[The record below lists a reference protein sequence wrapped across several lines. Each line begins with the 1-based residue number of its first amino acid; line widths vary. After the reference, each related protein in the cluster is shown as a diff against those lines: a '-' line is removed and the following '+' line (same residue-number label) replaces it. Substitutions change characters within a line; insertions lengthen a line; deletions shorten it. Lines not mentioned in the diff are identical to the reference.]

1 MAPTGLALAASSWGV
16 LMGIAPVLQ
25 IHRMLREQSS
35 RDLSLGYC
43 AVLLIGFLLWIAYGL
58 TMGNFALV
66 IPNGVALAVGTALM
80 LVALRLRRPLA
91 RPTRPWADH
100 RARFWRTRSGRERS
114 GRERSGTHV
123 G

>member
-1 MAPTGLALAASSWGV
+1 M
-16 LMGIAPVLQ
+16 LQ

-58 TMGNFALV
+58 TTGNLALV
-66 IPNGVALAVGTALM
+66 IPNSVSLAVGIALM
-80 LVALRLRRPLA
+80 LVALQLRRPLA
-91 RPTRPWADH
+91 QTTRPWPD
-100 RARFWRTRSGRERS
+100 RRTRIWRTPIWRTPIWRTPIWRTPS
-114 GRERSGTHV
+114 GRERSGTHA

>member
-1 MAPTGLALAASSWGV
+1 MAQTGLALAASSWGV

-25 IHRMLREQSS
+25 IRRMLREQSS

-58 TMGNFALV
+58 TTGNLALV
-66 IPNGVALAVGTALM
+66 IPNSVALAVGMALM
-80 LVALRLRRPLA
+80 LVALQLRRPLA
-91 RPTRPWADH
+91 RTGRPWADR
-100 RARFWRTRSGRERS
+100 RARIWRTRSGRERS
-114 GRERSGTHV
+114 GTHA